1 MKSYLRNTLQYLIGA
16 HFTWISLK
24 NDGLNS
30 SIVSAI
36 TRRQVDIVLSFRW
49 WSEREPLVIMVYQAF
64 VGKFFIDALPLNG

>member
-1 MKSYLRNTLQYLIGA
+1 M
-16 HFTWISLK
+16 K

-36 TRRQVDIVLSFRW
+36 TRRQVDIALSFRW